1 MNPTSDF
8 NHAPILPSWN
18 PSSSVYTSSV
28 RAPLNHFRPA
38 CLFLVWPP
46 VFTPNCTLTTL
57 RRPLILPSVHGWTLA
72 LGLYQF
78 QPTAVVFDTPFMLI
92 KMTPKL
98 APLTL
103 RFLHMSALRVLFSVH
118 LLEFITCE
126 GQWPL
131 GPRCCSTVGIQIS
144 HQGKLICKFWGKVLG

>member
-1 MNPTSDF
+1 
-8 NHAPILPSWN
+8 
-18 PSSSVYTSSV
+18 
-28 RAPLNHFRPA
+28 
-38 CLFLVWPP
+38 
-46 VFTPNCTLTTL
+46 
-57 RRPLILPSVHGWTLA
+57 
-72 LGLYQF
+72 
-78 QPTAVVFDTPFMLI
+78 
-92 KMTPKL
+92 MTPKL

-131 GPRCCSTVGIQIS
+131 GPRCCSTVGILIS